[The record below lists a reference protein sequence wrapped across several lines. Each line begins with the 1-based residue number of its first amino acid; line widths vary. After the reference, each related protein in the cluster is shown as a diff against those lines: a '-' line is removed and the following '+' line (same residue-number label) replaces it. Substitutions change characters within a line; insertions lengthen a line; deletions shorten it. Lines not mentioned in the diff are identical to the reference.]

1 MVLKSPH
8 IWGDLMSEQEKILEE
23 IEAEIKAAKGEPE
36 DFEIEIS
43 DDPANEAKEEAAD
56 VAEEEPE
63 YGPKVQKR
71 IQKLVGQRREAEI
84 QARQIQ
90 EQNAQLQKRLE
101 RLEQGSQQSAEQ
113 QFNSRY
119 VQTKAALHRAVEEGD
134 TDAQVNYQ
142 EQMADMRA
150 AMRVAQAQQQGR
162 QQQQQ
167 RQRQQPQQQRQ
178 QAAPPEKAMGWWQQN
193 NWFNAA
199 GFERETA
206 AARAIDVQ
214 LDLEGFDKNSDDYYV
229 QLNGRLQKVFPELNS
244 GPSPKQRPKG
254 RSPVAPTTGGS
265 SAYKGNRVRMTQE
278 QLRMARELGI
288 NDERGLKKYE
298 AEIRRQQREQ

>member
-8 IWGDLMSEQEKILEE
+8 IWGDLMSDQDKIIEE

-84 QARQIQ
+84 QARHIQ

>member
-1 MVLKSPH
+1 LKSPH
-8 IWGDLMSEQEKILEE
+8 IWGDLMSDQDKIIEE

>member
-1 MVLKSPH
+1 VIQMADNE
-8 IWGDLMSEQEKILEE
+8 IMNE
-23 IEAEIKAAKGEPE
+23 IEAEIKKAKGEVE
-36 DFEIEIS
+36 DFEIEVI
-43 DDPANEAKEEAAD
+43 DDPVQEAKEEAVD
-56 VAEEEPE
+56 VAEEQEPD

-84 QARQIQ
+84 QAREIQ

-113 QFNSRY
+113 NFNQRY
-119 VQTKAALHRAVEEGD
+119 AQTKQALHKAVEEGD
-134 TDAQVNYQ
+134 TEAQVNFQ

-150 AMRVAQAQQQGR
+150 AMRIAEMQK

-167 RQRQQPQQQRQ
+167 RAVSPTVGRAQNP
-178 QAAPPEKAMGWWQQN
+178 APAKAMTWWQEN
-193 NWFNAA
+193 NWFNSA

-214 LDLEGFDKNSDDYYV
+214 LDLEGYDKNSDDYYDH
-229 QLNGRLQKVFPELNS
+229 LNNRLQKVFPELSS
-244 GPSPKQRPKG
+244 GSSPSKARTKSRP
-254 RSPVAPTTGGS
+254 PVAPTTGGS
-265 SAYKGNRVRMTQE
+265 SYKGNRVRMSQDH
-278 QLRMARELGI
+278 LRMARELGI
-288 NDERGLKKYE
+288 NDANGLKKYE

>member
-1 MVLKSPH
+1 MVENNEIK
-8 IWGDLMSEQEKILEE
+8 E
-23 IEAEIKAAKGEPE
+23 IEDEIKRATGSSD
-36 DFEIEIS
+36 DFEIEVVE
-43 DDPANEAKEEAAD
+43 DPVVEAKDNKQEPED
-56 VAEEEPE
+56 DQEPE

-113 QFNSRY
+113 NFNDRY
-119 VQTKAALHRAVEEGD
+119 SQTKQALHKAVEEGD
-134 TDAQVNYQ
+134 TDAQVNFQ

-150 AMRVAQAQQQGR
+150 AMRIAEMQK

-167 RQRQQPQQQRQ
+167 RAVSPTVGRAQ
-178 QAAPPEKAMGWWQQN
+178 QAVQNPAPQKAMSWWQQN

-214 LDLEGFDKNSDDYYV
+214 LDLEGHDKNSDEYYDH
-229 QLNGRLQKVFPELNS
+229 LNNRLQKVFPELSS
-244 GPSPKQRPKG
+244 GSSPSKARTKS

-265 SAYKGNRVRMTQE
+265 SNYKGNRVRMSQE
-278 QLRMARELGI
+278 QLKMARELGI
-288 NDERGLKKYE
+288 TDEKGLKQYE
-298 AEIRRQQREQ
+298 AEIRRQKGAR

>member
-8 IWGDLMSEQEKILEE
+8 IWGDLMSDQDKIIEE

-84 QARQIQ
+84 QARHIQ

-265 SAYKGNRVRMTQE
+265 SAYKGNRVRMSQE

>member
-1 MVLKSPH
+1 
-8 IWGDLMSEQEKILEE
+8 MSDQEKILEE